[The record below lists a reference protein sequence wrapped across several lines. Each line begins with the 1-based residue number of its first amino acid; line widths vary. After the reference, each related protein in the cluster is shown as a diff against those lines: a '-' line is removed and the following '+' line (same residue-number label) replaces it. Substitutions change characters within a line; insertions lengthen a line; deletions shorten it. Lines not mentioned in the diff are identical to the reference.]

1 LSVPV
6 AIFVFMTTTPEHT
19 APVHPLAAAL
29 AAAEDAVAHAGS
41 DRVSIAGLS
50 DADLE
55 EGIEACERV
64 RARLHHVLLGLV
76 HEADARE
83 LGKRSGGY
91 STPAWLRGRFRI
103 RPGDARRL
111 VDIANATIDI
121 QGPEDYAA
129 NVKGPLTGRELTHTG
144 KLLVEG
150 VTSPE
155 HVAVVHK
162 IMRQLPNHVTV
173 DQAQSVERDLA
184 KFCADRFDPLEVAKL
199 GACLL
204 HLYDSDTL
212 DDDDD
217 SRHRRRELRLNPATG
232 ALSGRL
238 TAEGMTLLST
248 ALEPLAVPNAGPDG
262 ERDPRSAGQRL
273 ADALVELARR
283 MLAAGRLGASH
294 GMSHKVLVSIALE
307 TLFTDH
313 THNNNGDGN
322 TGNGDG
328 SSTGGTGD
336 GSTAHGD
343 GPADNAR
350 SADGNGV
357 NTGGA
362 ARHDGAGDE
371 ATGDDA
377 PGDPGLFAH
386 PTSNGNT
393 DSGGG
398 AAQCPV
404 PERTPGQPASG
415 IAPGIMLNGQP
426 VSAAA
431 IRRITCFAGIQ
442 RIILNPDGV
451 PLNVGREYRT
461 VTPAQFVA
469 LIIRDGGCAFPGCT
483 RDPGWCVAHHI
494 KHWAD
499 GGDTDLDNLVLLCSY
514 HHTVIH
520 HRGWTVR
527 TAADRLPDFIPPAW
541 VDPEQ
546 TPRRNPRPKH
556 TDITRLT
563 TLADPPDQ

>member
-1 LSVPV
+1 
-6 AIFVFMTTTPEHT
+6 MTTTPEHT

-41 DRVSIAGLS
+41 DRVSIAGLT

-55 EGIEACERV
+55 AGIEACERV
-64 RARLHHVLLGLV
+64 RAKLHHVLLGLV

-121 QGPEDYAA
+121 EGPEDYAA
-129 NVKGPLTGRELTHTG
+129 NVKGPLTGRELTNTG

-162 IMRQLPNHVTV
+162 IMRQLPKHVTV
-173 DQAQSVERDLA
+173 EQAQSVERDLA
-184 KFCADRFDPLEVAKL
+184 KFCTDRFDPLEVAKL

-238 TAEGMTLLST
+238 TSEGMTLLAT
-248 ALEPLAVPNAGPDG
+248 ALEPLAAPNAGPDG

-313 THNNNGDGN
+313 THNDNGDG
-322 TGNGDG
+322 GGPGDG
-328 SSTGGTGD
+328 GAADGERAEGDSNTDHAEGDSNTDHAEGDSTGGASD
-336 GSTAHGD
+336 GPGNTDGD
-343 GPADNAR
+343 GPADGDRADAR
-350 SADGNGV
+350 
-357 NTGGA
+357 
-362 ARHDGAGDE
+362 AG
-371 ATGDDA
+371 
-377 PGDPGLFAH
+377 
-386 PTSNGNT
+386 
-393 DSGGG
+393 
-398 AAQCPV
+398 QCPIPQQV
-404 PERTPGQPASG
+404 PGEPVTG
-415 IAPGIMLNGQP
+415 IVPGILLNGQP

-431 IRRITCFAGIQ
+431 VRRITCFAGIQ
-442 RIILNPDGV
+442 RILLNPDGV

-461 VTPAQFVA
+461 VTPAQFTA

-483 RDPGWCVAHHI
+483 RDPGWCIAHHI
-494 KHWAD
+494 LHWAD
-499 GGDTDLDNLVLLCSY
+499 GGNTDLDNLVLLCSY
-514 HHTVIH
+514 HHTVVH
-520 HRGWTVR
+520 HRGWTVK
-527 TAADRLPDFIPPAW
+527 TAKDRLPDFIPPAW

>member
-1 LSVPV
+1 
-6 AIFVFMTTTPEHT
+6 MTTTPEHA

-29 AAAEDAVAHAGS
+29 AVAEGAVAHAGS
-41 DRVSIAGLS
+41 DRVSIAGLT

-55 EGIEACERV
+55 NSIEACERV
-64 RARLHHVLLGLV
+64 RAKLHHVLLGLV

-129 NVKGPLTGRELTHTG
+129 NVKGPLTGRELTNTG
-144 KLLVEG
+144 KLLLEG
-150 VTSPE
+150 ATSPE

-162 IMRQLPNHVTV
+162 IMRQLPKHVTV

-217 SRHRRRELRLNPATG
+217 SRHRRRELRLNPTTG

-238 TAEGMTLLST
+238 TSEGMTLLAT
-248 ALEPLAVPNAGPDG
+248 ALEPLAVPNSGPDG

-283 MLAAGRLGASH
+283 ILAAGGLGTSH

-307 TLFTDH
+307 TLFTNH
-313 THNNNGDGN
+313 THNNN
-322 TGNGDG
+322 TGNGDSANASASDATDDDCG
-328 SSTGGTGD
+328 GDGDRGGQDDDSESAAGGT
-336 GSTAHGD
+336 T
-343 GPADNAR
+343 
-350 SADGNGV
+350 
-357 NTGGA
+357 
-362 ARHDGAGDE
+362 
-371 ATGDDA
+371 
-377 PGDPGLFAH
+377 GDPGLFAH
-386 PTSNGNT
+386 PSTN
-393 DSGGG
+393 GGG
-398 AAQCPV
+398 AADGDGPADGTRSDAAAGQCPI
-404 PERTPGQPASG
+404 PERVPGRRVSG
-415 IAPGIMLNGQP
+415 VAPGILLNGQP

-431 IRRITCFAGIQ
+431 VRRITCFAGVQ

-451 PLNVGREYRT
+451 PLNVGREHRT
-461 VTPAQFVA
+461 VTPAQFTA

-494 KHWAD
+494 IHWAD

-514 HHTVIH
+514 HHTVVH
-520 HRGWTVR
+520 HRGWTVK

-546 TPRRNPRPKH
+546 APRRNPRPKH
-556 TDITRLT
+556 TDIT